1 MTRADWTVVLLA
13 VALLPMLYVKLWFSQ
28 GHGQQASIWVDGQV
42 MEVLSLDDP
51 RKLSV
56 TGPLGVSVLEIRD
69 HKIRFLDS
77 PCRGKVCVHGGWLTE
92 VGELLAC
99 LPNKVM
105 VRILGSDPR
114 FDAMNY

>member
-13 VALLPMLYVKLWFSQ
+13 VALLPMLYVKLWLFQ
-28 GHGQQASIWVDGQV
+28 GHGQQAGIWADGQV
-42 MEVLSLDDP
+42 VEVLSLDDP

-56 TGPLGVSVLEIRD
+56 TGPLGVSTLEIRD

-77 PCRGKVCVHGGWLTE
+77 PCRGKVCVHSGWLTE
-92 VGELLAC
+92 VGDILAC
-99 LPNKVM
+99 LPNKIM
-105 VRILGSDPR
+105 VRILGSDSR